1 VKPFSIVALIIG
13 VAVSVVIVVSYG
25 VHEIVG
31 AFLRLGAS
39 GFILLCLAHAAVVAV
54 MGLAWRFCLPKW
66 SAVRTPGVI
75 AARMLREAGAEV
87 LPLSE
92 LGGYVLGARA
102 AVLAGA
108 TSLEAAAS
116 TLVDLTTEA
125 AAQLG
130 FVALGLAALYQLRP
144 DAPLLRPTAV
154 VVAILIGVVAFAAL
168 YFERSVKFVAPARAA
183 IRRWFVL
190 FGDTERAFAIMGAI
204 THQRGA
210 VTAAF
215 LLHLVGWL
223 GIAGEAWLAL
233 RLLGAPIPY
242 PSALIL
248 ESLLYAARS
257 LGFFA
262 PNAVGVQEGAYA
274 LLAPLVG
281 LNVTEALAL
290 SLVKRARD
298 IVIGAPTLLLW
309 QRAEAARLLRR
320 RR

>member
-1 VKPFSIVALIIG
+1 VKPFTIVALIVG
-13 VAVSVVIVVSYG
+13 VAVSVAVVVSYG

-31 AFLRLGAS
+31 AFWRLGPA
-39 GFILLCLAHAAVVAV
+39 GFLVLCAAHAPVVAV
-54 MGLAWRFCLPKW
+54 LGLAWRFCLPKW
-66 SAVRTPGVI
+66 STVRAPGVI
-75 AARMLREAGAEV
+75 AARMLRDAGAEV

-116 TLVDLTTEA
+116 MLLDLTTEA
-125 AAQLG
+125 VAQLG

-144 DAPLLRPTAV
+144 DAAVLRPTAV
-154 VVAILIGVVAFAAL
+154 VVAVLIGVVAFAAL
-168 YFERSVKFVAPARAA
+168 FAERSVKFVAPARAA

-190 FGDTERAFAIMGAI
+190 FGDTEKAFAIMGAI
-204 THQRGA
+204 TRERGQI
-210 VTAAF
+210 AAAL

-223 GIAGEAWLAL
+223 GVAAEAWLAL

-242 PSALIL
+242 YAALIL

-309 QRAEAARLLRR
+309 QRAEAMRMLRR
-320 RR
+320 R